1 MRAARAW
8 RTSQREQQEE
18 QVSKANSIPGLT
30 DRLKALYAQTGES
43 PMSNPVAQLGFELSR
58 KLEGN
63 ALDLASFDLT
73 IGNLERD
80 AFRRRAKHL
89 GGLVGPVDPVA
100 NRKKIRGLARK
111 SADTG
116 FQKFS
121 RLWSRPLLG
130 CVFTAHPT
138 FLLSP
143 NAYKELSA
151 LAANPRKRV
160 AVSVLDPPSGPSI
173 EDEHRA
179 AVNAINSASDAQREI
194 SGLLVDVARK
204 SFSKDWRKLRPTA
217 FSFGTWVGYDMDGR
231 TDIAW
236 STSIKFR
243 LSEKL
248 NQIGRYSA
256 VLEDLAANDKEIA
269 AVCGKLEQARAHC
282 GQMLDIFSA
291 DITSTKALSDAANA
305 LTAKNS
311 AKLLSLKP
319 LISKLDKII
328 AKTDARTAAALIP
341 MASEMKNQGL
351 GTGTVHFR
359 INSSQLHNA
368 IRRYLGSKESLAV
381 ESRSAMASLRELIA
395 NVKPVDVNFANL
407 AIETTTAVR
416 QFLAIAQIIK
426 HVDADNPVR
435 LLIAECEQPSTVL
448 CALYFAKLF
457 GIEDRVDISPL
468 FETESALEHG
478 GRFLDALFAE
488 PAFQDYVRVRG
499 LVAIQTGFSDAGRFL
514 GQIPASLAIERLQGR
529 MAQLMAKHGLTGVE
543 GLIFN
548 THGESMGRG
557 AHPGGISERL
567 THPMSNWARAQFAG
581 HKLGLVQEAS
591 FQGGDG
597 YVYFGNPGTALALLT
612 RIMETQVANV
622 SDGKNDDPFYSEV
635 DVSLDFYRDVRR
647 TQARYFQDKSYNRSL
662 MAFGLSLLNE
672 TGSRKSRRQSD
683 IATERDLSLRS
694 IRAIPHNAVLQQLGY
709 PVNVIAGIGE
719 AVNEDR
725 ERFAD
730 LFTRSER
737 ATSLMRLVSYS
748 NQRASIKTLGA
759 YGEIFNGAFWATR
772 PYRGAEP
779 EVEAACLDLAERLAV
794 DNRAQ
799 SFRQLATQLRID
811 GLMLR
816 RLLDMFPAKALPKA
830 DEERRRTLGVL
841 HALRLALMQHIFLKA
856 VQIPPFSRRNDIS
869 RDDILDMVFA
879 LRIPDAVAL
888 LRDAYPVEAPEIG
901 DFDMD
906 EPAQASQSSAPEYQ
920 RIRTDYIDV
929 IEESYAQMLRISTAI
944 ANHFGAHG

>member
-1 MRAARAW
+1 MGGIPDIVASRQ
-8 RTSQREQQEE
+8 T
-18 QVSKANSIPGLT
+18 VKKTKSIPGLT
-30 DRLKALYAQTGES
+30 DRLKSLYAHTGES
-43 PMSNPVAQLGFELSR
+43 PMSNPVFQLGFELSR
-58 KLEGN
+58 ELEGES
-63 ALDLASFDLT
+63 LDLAGFEAT
-73 IGNLERD
+73 IRNLERD

-89 GGLVGPVDPVA
+89 NGLIGPIDPGA
-100 NRKKIRGLARK
+100 NRKKIRSLARK
-111 SADTG
+111 SADG
-116 FQKFS
+116 SFRAFS
-121 RLWSRPLLG
+121 GQWSTPLLG

-138 FLLSP
+138 FLLNP
-143 NAYKELSA
+143 KGYAELAA
-151 LAANPRKRV
+151 LAAQPKKK
-160 AVSVLDPPSGPSI
+160 VSAAAMEPNSAPTI
-173 EDEHRA
+173 EDEHQA
-179 AVNAINSASDAQREI
+179 AVSAINSAADAQSEMA
-194 SGLLVDVARK
+194 GLLVEVART
-204 SFSKDWRKLRPTA
+204 SFPKDWRKFRPA
-217 FSFGTWVGYDMDGR
+217 PFSLGTWVGYDMDGR

-248 NQIGRYSA
+248 NQIERYA
-256 VLEDLAANDKEIA
+256 AALEPLANSDDHIK
-269 AVCGKLEQARAHC
+269 AVCKKLREAEAHC
-282 GQMLDIFSA
+282 RQMLENFSGDIS
-291 DITSTKALSDAANA
+291 STEALSGAANA
-305 LTAKNS
+305 LTAQAS
-311 AKLLSLKP
+311 ARLLSIKP
-319 LISKLDKII
+319 LTGKLDKVI
-328 AKTDARTAAALIP
+328 AKAGDKTASALIP
-341 MASEMKNQGL
+341 AVSAMKNQGL

-368 IRRYLGSKESLAV
+368 IRRHLGSKESLAV
-381 ESRSAMASLRELIA
+381 ESRSAMASLRRLIA
-395 NVKPVDVNFANL
+395 NTKPVDVNFANL
-407 AIETTTAVR
+407 AIENTTAVR

-426 HVDADNPVR
+426 HIDGDNPVR

-457 GIEDRVDISPL
+457 GIEDRIDISPL

-488 PAFQDYVRVRG
+488 PAYQEYVRTRG

-514 GQIPASLAIERLQGR
+514 GQVPAALAIERLQGR
-529 MAQLMAKHGLTGVE
+529 MAQSMAKHGLSGVQ

-557 AHPGGISERL
+557 AHPGGIEERL
-567 THPMSNWARAQFAG
+567 MHPMSKWARAQFASR
-581 HKLGLVQEAS
+581 KLDLVQEAS

-597 YVYFGNPGTALALLT
+597 YVYFGNPQTALALLT
-612 RIMETQVANV
+612 RIMEAQVANA
-622 SDGKNDDPFYSEV
+622 SDGKNEDPFYSET

-647 TQARYFQDKSYNRSL
+647 TQARYFQDKSYNRAL

-683 IATERDLSLRS
+683 IATERDLSLRR

-730 LFTRSER
+730 LFSRSDR
-737 ATSLMRLVSYS
+737 ATCLMRLVAYS

-816 RLLDMFPAKALPKA
+816 RLLDLLPAKSLPEA

-879 LRIPDAVAL
+879 LRIPDAVSL
-888 LRDAYPVEAPEIG
+888 LRDAYPVEAPEIA
-901 DFDMD
+901 DFNMD
-906 EPAQASQSSAPEYQ
+906 EPAQDSRSSAPEYA
-920 RIRTDYIDV
+920 RIRSDYIDV
-929 IEESYAQMLRISTAI
+929 IEDAYGLMLRISTAI

>member
-1 MRAARAW
+1 MKK
-8 RTSQREQQEE
+8 TQP
-18 QVSKANSIPGLT
+18 IPGLT
-30 DRLKALYAQTGES
+30 DRLKSLYAHTGQS
-43 PMSNPVAQLGFELSR
+43 PMSNPVFQLGFELSR
-58 KLEGN
+58 ELEGDE
-63 ALDLASFDLT
+63 LDLPGFEAT
-73 IGNLERD
+73 IRNLERD
-80 AFRRRAKHL
+80 AFRRRARHL
-89 GGLVGPVDPVA
+89 TGLIGPVDPA
-100 NRKKIRGLARK
+100 SNRKKIRTLARN
-111 SADTG
+111 SGDGG
-116 FQKFS
+116 FRAFAN
-121 RLWSRPLLG
+121 RWSRPLLC

-138 FLLSP
+138 FLLNPKGYADLAALTADPKRKVSP
-143 NAYKELSA
+143 SA
-151 LAANPRKRV
+151 LKPNSAPT
-160 AVSVLDPPSGPSI
+160 I
-173 EDEHRA
+173 EDEHQA
-179 AVNAINSASDAQREI
+179 AVDAINAASDAQVEMA
-194 SGLLVDVARK
+194 GLLVDVARK
-204 SFSKDWRKLRPTA
+204 SFPEDWRKFRPA
-217 FSFGTWVGYDMDGR
+217 PFNFGTWVGYDMDGR

-243 LSEKL
+243 LAEKL
-248 NQIGRYSA
+248 NQIKRYA
-256 VLEDLAANDKEIA
+256 AGLASLAKSDEAIA
-269 AVCGKLEQARAHC
+269 AVCRKLEQSEAHC
-282 GQMLDIFSA
+282 QQMLENFSGDLA
-291 DITSTKALSDAANA
+291 STEALSDSANA
-305 LTAKNS
+305 LTARS
-311 AKLLSLKP
+311 GAKLLSIRP
-319 LISKLDKII
+319 LISKLDKVV
-328 AKTDARTAAALIP
+328 ANTDDKTAAALIP
-341 MASEMKNQGL
+341 LVSAMKNQGL

-368 IRRYLGSKESLAV
+368 IRRHLGSKESLAV
-381 ESRSAMASLRELIA
+381 ESRSAMASLRRLIA
-395 NVKPVDVNFANL
+395 STKAVDVNFANL
-407 AIETTTAVR
+407 AIENTTAVR

-426 HVDADNPVR
+426 HIDNDNPVR

-457 GIEDRVDISPL
+457 GIEDRIDISPL

-478 GRFLDALFAE
+478 GRFLEALFAE
-488 PAFQDYVRVRG
+488 PAYQDYVRVRG
-499 LVAIQTGFSDAGRFL
+499 IVAIQTGFSDAGRFL
-514 GQIPASLAIERLQGR
+514 GQVPAALAIERLQGR
-529 MAQLMAKHGLTGVE
+529 MAQSMDKHGLSDVK

-557 AHPGGISERL
+557 AHPGGIGERL
-567 THPMSNWARAQFAG
+567 THPMSSWARAQFARR
-581 HKLGLVQEAS
+581 KLDLLQEAS

-597 YVYFGNPGTALALLT
+597 YVYFGNPDTALALLT
-612 RIMETQVANV
+612 RIMEAQIANI
-622 SDGKNDDPFYSEV
+622 SDGENDDPFYSET

-647 TQARYFQDKSYNRSL
+647 TQARYFQNKSYNRAL

-683 IATERDLSLRS
+683 IATERDLSLRR
-694 IRAIPHNAVLQQLGY
+694 IRAIPHNSVLQQLGY

-730 LFTRSER
+730 LFARSDR
-737 ATSLMRLVSYS
+737 ATSLMRLVAFS

-759 YGEIFNGAFWATR
+759 YGELFNGAFWATR

-816 RLLDMFPAKALPKA
+816 RLLDLLPANSLPEA

-879 LRIPDAVAL
+879 LRIPDAVSL

-901 DFDMD
+901 DFNMD
-906 EPAQASQSSAPEYQ
+906 EPAQSARSSAPEYA
-920 RIRTDYIDV
+920 RIRSDYIDV
-929 IEESYAQMLRISTAI
+929 IEDAYRLMLRISTAI